1 MSGSNVYKKKAGAFF
16 RTPADIS
23 DIVEV
28 GRDFIGCNK

>member
-1 MSGSNVYKKKAGAFF
+1 MSICKVYKKAGAFF